1 VKRDSVPGATAVWV
15 DAAEP
20 TSNQD
25 TRGADALFALP
36 RRINTERRATVLVLT
51 HKVALSRRCDTITD
65 GIGSQS
71 TGD

>member
-1 VKRDSVPGATAVWV
+1 
-15 DAAEP
+15 
-20 TSNQD
+20 
-25 TRGADALFALP
+25 LFALP